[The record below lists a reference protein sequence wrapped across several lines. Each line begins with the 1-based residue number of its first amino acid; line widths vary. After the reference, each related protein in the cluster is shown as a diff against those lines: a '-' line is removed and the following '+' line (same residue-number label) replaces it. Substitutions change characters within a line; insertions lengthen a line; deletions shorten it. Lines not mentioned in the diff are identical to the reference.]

1 MNSLY
6 KPLIFALVVGLYVYM
21 ASKSENSVILNF
33 AILYFVLMMISW
45 VFQKIEQKRKV
56 VRKL

>member
-1 MNSLY
+1 MNSMY

-21 ASKSENSVILNF
+21 ASKSEHSVILNF
-33 AILYFVLMMISW
+33 VILYFVLMMISW
-45 VFQKIEQKRKV
+45 VFRKIEQKRKA